1 VGMHLQER
9 VAIKAFSR
17 LEGAAPPSACS
28 EPPALARLRMS
39 LSERVRGVSIGARL
53 AAVVLVTGCLTFG
66 VIGTLASLRLDRGL
80 HEQAMA
86 LAALSKLQLAERL
99 QSEADLA
106 SARLDML
113 FAASDRQVQALA
125 QRSDISK
132 IVATQNDVTIREMFA
147 PAARTAELDT
157 LMAVASNGH
166 VIGASVSADL
176 LAIDQALRTSD
187 LEPALHAILQS
198 ATRRDRRTFRQT
210 RRVGPTL
217 GLPLDFRNDQVVH
230 TTIEPIFDEFGD
242 VSGALLGIRRLSSVE
257 ATLER
262 FVELAH
268 VGVSVITDTGTI
280 SSAGGL
286 ARTFPYRY
294 SASKTDLIPG
304 DDGRTVAR
312 CTPYEAE
319 TEVCAFTDASTIQ
332 TSQQQML
339 RIGAQQSESLTRWFL
354 ILSAASL
361 FALVASLLISVRH
374 VTRGLPQLSR
384 AAASVAKGDLNVPF
398 AATGVGEVR
407 SLGVA
412 FEAMLANLRSNL
424 EQLKEATRRAEA
436 ANAAKSDFLAAMSHE
451 IRTPLNGMLGY
462 TQLLL
467 ADQALSAE
475 QRRRLGLVQ
484 TSGAAL
490 LTVVNDI
497 LDFSAIE
504 AGKIELD
511 PRPFNPRTMV
521 DNACSIVAAN
531 VKQRG
536 LRLDVQVHHGVPSG
550 VIGDEDRIRQVLLNL
565 LNNAV
570 KFTPSGT
577 VSLTVA
583 PECRPGERFQLRY
596 TVTDTGVGIPADRL
610 GRLFLRFSQ
619 VDTSVRREFG
629 GTGLGLAICKQL
641 VELMGGR
648 IGVSSEVG
656 RGSSFW
662 FVAPLDE
669 TATNAPLQDPSLN
682 TAPDASGASVL
693 LVEDNS
699 VNQDIARSMLEMMGH
714 TVCVAANGA
723 DALNALVGG
732 RFDLILMDIQMPVM
746 DGLEATARIRAMD
759 DPIRR
764 TPIIAMTANVLPQ
777 QVEAFRRAG
786 MDDHLGK
793 PFKREHL
800 AAVVER
806 WSGSRSRPN
815 ASRAS
820 VAA

>member
-1 VGMHLQER
+1 MNLQER
-9 VAIKAFSR
+9 LAREALSHSENGPAR
-17 LEGAAPPSACS
+17 SARSGPPG
-28 EPPALARLRMS
+28 LARLRAS
-39 LSERVRGVSIGARL
+39 LGERARGLPIGARL

-106 SARLDML
+106 GARLDML

-157 LMAVASNGH
+157 LLAVAANGH

-176 LAIDQALRTSD
+176 LALDQALGTSD
-187 LEPALHAILQS
+187 LAPALHTILQS

-217 GLPLDFRNDQVVH
+217 GLPLNFRTDQVVH
-230 TTIEPIFDEFGD
+230 TTIEPIFDDFGD
-242 VSGALLGIRRLSSVE
+242 VSGALVGIRRLADVE
-257 ATLER
+257 DTLER

-268 VGVSVITDTGTI
+268 VGVSVIANGGTI
-280 SSAGGL
+280 SSAGGP

-294 SASKTDLIPG
+294 STSKSDLIPG

-339 RIGAQQSESLTRWFL
+339 RIGAQQSESLTHWFL

-361 FALVASLLISVRH
+361 FALVASLLHAVRRA
-374 VTRGLPQLSR
+374 TRGLPQLSR

-424 EQLKEATRRAEA
+424 EQLTEATRRAEA

-467 ADQALSAE
+467 ADQTLSLE
-475 QRRRLGLVQ
+475 QKRRLGLVQ

-511 PRPFNPRTMV
+511 PRPFNPRKMV

-536 LRLDVQVHHGVPSG
+536 LKLEVQVEDDVPSE
-550 VIGDEDRIRQVLLNL
+550 VVGDEDRIRQVLLNL

-577 VSLTVA
+577 ISLTIA
-583 PECRPGERFQLRY
+583 PECRPGEGFQLRY

-610 GRLFLRFSQ
+610 CRLFQRFSQ

-648 IGVSSEVG
+648 IGVISEVG

-669 TATNAPLQDPSLN
+669 TVTNGPLQDPSSGH
-682 TAPDASGASVL
+682 ASAASAASIL
-693 LVEDNS
+693 LVEDNPI
-699 VNQDIARSMLEMMGH
+699 NQDIACSMLEMMGH
-714 TVCVAANGA
+714 TVRVAANGA
-723 DALNALVGG
+723 EALSALIEG

-746 DGLEATARIRAMD
+746 DGLEATDRIRAMD
-759 DPIRR
+759 DPICR

-777 QVEAFRRAG
+777 QVETFRNAG

-806 WSGSRSRPN
+806 WSGTRSRSDATRT
-815 ASRAS
+815 S
-820 VAA
+820 AAA

>member
-1 VGMHLQER
+1 MPLR
-9 VAIKAFSR
+9 
-17 LEGAAPPSACS
+17 
-28 EPPALARLRMS
+28 ALGG
-39 LSERVRGVSIGARL
+39 ERVRGISIGARL
-53 AAVVLVTGCLTFG
+53 AVVVLVTGCLTFG
-66 VIGTLASLRLDRGL
+66 VIGTLASLRLDSGL
-80 HEQAMA
+80 HEQATA

-106 SARLDML
+106 AARLDML

-125 QRSDISK
+125 QLSDISK
-132 IVATQNDVTIREMFA
+132 VVATKNDVTIREMFA
-147 PAARTAELDT
+147 PAARTAELDA
-157 LMAVASNGH
+157 LIAVASDGH
-166 VIGASVSADL
+166 VIGASVTADL
-176 LAIDQALRTSD
+176 LAVDQELRRSD
-187 LEPALHAILQS
+187 LAPALHTILES

-217 GLPLDFRNDQVVH
+217 RLPLNLATNQVVH
-230 TTIEPIFDEFGD
+230 ITIEPVFDDFGD
-242 VSGALLGIRRLSSVE
+242 AIGALLGIRMLSGVE
-257 ATLER
+257 ATLEG
-262 FVELAH
+262 FAKLAR
-268 VGVSVITDTGTI
+268 VGVSVITEKGTI
-280 SSAGGL
+280 SSAGGF
-286 ARTFPYRY
+286 ARAFPYQY
-294 SASKTDLIPG
+294 SSSKSDLIPG

-319 TEVCAFTDASTIQ
+319 TEVCAFTEASTIQ

-361 FALVASLLISVRH
+361 FALVASLLLSVKR

-407 SLGVA
+407 SLGNA
-412 FEAMLANLRSNL
+412 FEAMLANLRSSL

-462 TQLLL
+462 TELLL
-467 ADQALSAE
+467 ADQTLSCE
-475 QRRRLGLVQ
+475 QKRRLGLVQ

-504 AGKIELD
+504 AGRIELD
-511 PRPFNPRTMV
+511 PRSFNPRTMV
-521 DNACSIVAAN
+521 DNACSIVAAIVN
-531 VKQRG
+531 QRG
-536 LRLDVQVHHGVPSG
+536 LGLEVQVDKGVPSG
-550 VIGDEDRIRQVLLNL
+550 VVGDEDRTRQVLLNL

-577 VSLTVA
+577 VTLTVA
-583 PECRPGERFQLRY
+583 PERSNGERFQLRY

-610 GRLFLRFSQ
+610 GRLFQRFSQ
-619 VDTSVRREFG
+619 VDSSVRREFG

-641 VELMGGR
+641 VELMGGQ

-656 RGSSFW
+656 LGSSFW
-662 FVAPLDE
+662 VVVPCDE
-669 TATNAPLQDPSLN
+669 VSTNALVWDSSFGFAVP
-682 TAPDASGASVL
+682 ARAASIL
-693 LVEDNS
+693 LVEDNLI
-699 VNQDIARSMLEMMGH
+699 NQDIARSMLESLGH
-714 TVCVAANGA
+714 AVCVAANGA
-723 DALNALVGG
+723 EALALLGN

-746 DGLEATARIRAMD
+746 DGLETTARIRAMD
-759 DPIRR
+759 DPTCRI
-764 TPIIAMTANVLPQ
+764 PIIAMTANVLPQ
-777 QVEAFRRAG
+777 QVEAFRGAG

-800 AAVVER
+800 ASVVER
-806 WSGSRSRPN
+806 WLGRRSSPD
-815 ASRAS
+815 AIGTS